1 MRKYIVLVFLLC
13 ILCGVVHKKQTKQI
27 SYEIYYSSQSK
38 VSYDLKYHLTTTFND
53 LVSDVHPSYYEVL
66 IKDNISLFALKDCKV
81 HYDNKIVLIQGDGK
95 GEKISGN
102 LKTYQNC
109 MPEVK
114 PKSLIV
120 ELIDN

>member
-27 SYEIYYSSQSK
+27 SYEIHYGSQNK
-38 VSYDLKYHLTTTFND
+38 VSYDLKYHITTTFND
-53 LVSDVHPSYYEVL
+53 LVSNVNPSHYETL
-66 IKDNISLFALKDCKV
+66 IKDNIELFVLDDCKV
-81 HYDNKIVLIQGDGK
+81 RYDDKIILIQGDGK
-95 GEKISGN
+95 GKKITGN